1 MGCAKF
7 IVKGKVQ
14 GVFYRKYIS
23 QAMNKRGFIGYVK
36 NLKDGSVEVV
46 VKIEPNQNISEILEI
61 LNEGS
66 PKSEVETITM
76 DLCNEDSI
84 KFNNIFEVRY

>member
-14 GVFYRKYIS
+14 GVFYRKYVS

-66 PKSEVETITM
+66 PKSEVSEIAM
-76 DLCNEDSI
+76 DVCNEEEIGFS
-84 KFNNIFEVRY
+84 NIFEVRY